1 MVNRGI
7 RMQSKLTVVTAEQD
21 RKELLP
27 NPAWLEDRVFYQI
40 FPDRFYNGDPTNDP
54 APLTPWGRQPELFN
68 FFGGDL
74 AGIEKKIPYL
84 NDLGIN
90 ALYLNPIFDAPSNHK
105 YDTRDYLRIAPEF
118 GDLRVYLR
126 LVKTLR
132 QSGIRLLLDGVFNHT
147 GDQFWAFRDL
157 VRRGSA
163 SPYQKWYH
171 CQLPII
177 QSPQPN
183 YECWW
188 GIGSLPKLNFYT
200 PEVIRYILRVVAFW
214 TLTGIDGW
222 RLDVPNEVR
231 ADFWPVFR
239 RLVKALNP
247 EAYLVGEIWE
257 DATAWLQG
265 DKFDAVMNYPLREL
279 IMAFFAKQ
287 EMEAAAFDRELA
299 NLRAR
304 YSEAVTRSMF
314 NLLSSHDTPRF
325 LTVCRGNDRRM
336 LQALLFLFTY
346 PGVPVLYYGDE
357 IGMTGEKD
365 PDCRRTMIWEETRWH
380 REIYQA
386 TKALIRLRKTRM
398 ALRRGEFKTAL
409 TGGRGVYG
417 YWRLYGQDRLLILF
431 NGTERMAEVAI
442 ALPPEG
448 RGYWRPLYPVVG
460 KGLGFLDQFRL
471 ALPPGS
477 GMIWEQIK

>member
-1 MVNRGI
+1 
-7 RMQSKLTVVTAEQD
+7 MQPKPRVAAGPHD
-21 RKELLP
+21 RSGLLP

-40 FPDRFYNGDPTNDP
+40 FPDRFYNGDPANDP
-54 APLTPWGRQPELFN
+54 AAVTPWGGQPGLDN

-74 AGIEKKIPYL
+74 AGIEQKIPYL
-84 NDLGIN
+84 TDLGIN

-118 GDLRVYLR
+118 GDLRTYLR
-126 LVKTLR
+126 LVKALR
-132 QSGIRLLLDGVFNHT
+132 RCGIRLILDGVFNHT

-163 SPYQKWYH
+163 SPYQSWYH
-171 CQLPII
+171 CQLPVV
-177 QSPQPN
+177 QSPRPN

-188 GIGSLPKLNFYT
+188 GIGTLPKLNYNT
-200 PEVIRYILRVVAFW
+200 PEVVSYILRVAAFW

-231 ADFWPVFR
+231 ADFWPAFR

-247 EAYLVGEIWE
+247 EAYLVGEIWD
-257 DATAWLQG
+257 DATLWLQG

-279 IMAFFAKQ
+279 IISFFARQ
-287 EMEAAAFDRELA
+287 EMEAAVFDEKLA
-299 NLRAR
+299 DLRAR
-304 YSEAVTRSMF
+304 YNETVNRSMF

-325 LTVCRGNDRRM
+325 LTVCRGDDRRM

-365 PDCRRTMIWEETRWH
+365 PDCRRTMIWDETRWH

-386 TKALIRLRKTRM
+386 AKELIRLRKTRL

-409 TGGRGVYG
+409 TDGYGVYA
-417 YWRLYGQDRLLILF
+417 YWRLYGRERLLVLF
-431 NGTERMAEVAI
+431 NNTERMAEI
-442 ALPPEG
+442 KIPLPPEAKG
-448 RGYWRPLYPVVG
+448 VWRSIYPVAG
-460 KGLGFLDQFRL
+460 EGIGFSQDFRL
-471 ALPPGS
+471 ALPPAG
-477 GMIWEQIK
+477 GMIWERVD